1 VTSAERAWL
10 WPSARRVEA
19 AAALARAAGLARAAA
34 PAWFR
39 VDDADFSTAA
49 GARGSSARLRAFA
62 PAFFHVYLDA
72 QPEVLPPNAAPPPEL
87 LLVIVA
93 WTASGAK
100 VLTPEGA
107 TVDADDAT
115 VTRLLRAGAEGRVG
129 RGVDRV
135 VARAALAGPRARAVR
150 EALVG
155 AALEGEPVTQ
165 GWRLAAPS
173 TTFGAALRAAGLP
186 RRLALAAFAYAG
198 QLALLVGAWWLIG
211 ARATGGAA
219 TSTFGWLGVLAA
231 FVAVHFAAS
240 WAAGRLAVDAGH
252 VLRDRLM
259 EGLLRLDTE
268 PLRAEG
274 IGQLLG
280 RVMEIESVESLA
292 LGGGLL
298 AVAGLFELVSA
309 TVVLALG
316 ARVPVTLA
324 CLAAALLVGAALA
337 ARLARALARW
347 SDLRRGL
354 THDLVER
361 MVGHRTL
368 VAQQPPELR
377 HREEDRALAQYEGA
391 GRALDRAGAALA
403 VLVPRGF
410 LLAGVAALAPALAD
424 GPGVSP
430 ELLAA
435 SLGGVLFAYGALRK
449 LALAFPSLATA
460 TVAWRQV
467 APLFAA
473 TGADVSEPAS
483 EPSGPPPPASATPP
497 LLAARDVRFGYPG
510 RARPAIDA
518 CSFEIRRGDRVLLE
532 GPSGGGKSTLAS
544 LIAGLRAPDAGEL
557 ALDGVGQP
565 SLGLTRWRERVGV
578 VPQFHENHVFSAT
591 VLFNLLMGR
600 SWPPRREDIVEA
612 EALCRELDL
621 SGLLARM
628 PSGLEQ
634 LVGESG
640 WQLSHGERS
649 RLFIA
654 RALLQRLDVRVL
666 DESFA
671 ALDPQTLERVLGCVL
686 GRAETLVVIAH
697 P

>member
-1 VTSAERAWL
+1 VTPAERAWL
-10 WPSARRVEA
+10 WPTERRDEVA
-19 AAALARAAGLARAAA
+19 AGLGRAAGLARVAS
-34 PAWFR
+34 PAWLR
-39 VDDADFSTAA
+39 VDEADFPATA
-49 GARGSSARLRAFA
+49 GARGSSARLRASA
-62 PAFFHVYLDA
+62 PAFFEVYTEAPADRA
-72 QPEVLPPNAAPPPEL
+72 PKPEGL
-87 LLVIVA
+87 LAVVS
-93 WTASGAK
+93 WTAGGAK
-100 VLTPEGA
+100 LLTPDGA
-107 TVDADDAT
+107 TVDADDAA
-115 VTRLLRAGAEGRVG
+115 VARLLRAGSEARVG
-129 RGVDRV
+129 GAVDRV
-135 VARAALAGPRARAVR
+135 VARAALEGARARVVR

-165 GWRLAAPS
+165 GWRVAAPS

-186 RRLALAAFAYAG
+186 RRLILAAFAYAA
-198 QLALLVGAWWLIG
+198 QLALLVWAWWLIG
-211 ARATGGAA
+211 ARATAGGAA
-219 TSTFGWLGVLAA
+219 TLGWLGVLAA

-252 VLRDRLM
+252 ALRDRLM
-259 EGLLRLDTE
+259 EGLLGLDTQ
-268 PLRAEG
+268 PMRAEG

-309 TVVLALG
+309 AVVLALG
-316 ARVPVTLA
+316 TRVPATLA
-324 CLAAALLVGAALA
+324 CLAVALLVGAAFA
-337 ARLARALARW
+337 ARLGRALSRW

-377 HREEDRALAQYEGA
+377 HREEDRALAAYEGA
-391 GRALDRAGAALA
+391 GRVLDRTGAALA

-410 LLAGVAALAPALAD
+410 LLAGVAALAPALASE
-424 GPGVSP
+424 GGVSP
-430 ELLAA
+430 ALLAA

-473 TGADVSEPAS
+473 AGAPLA
-483 EPSGPPPPASATPP
+483 EPSTPAPPSSSDVP
-497 LLAARDVRFGYPG
+497 LIAARDVRFGYPG

-518 CSFEIRRGDRVLLE
+518 CSFEIRRGERVLLE

-557 ALDGVGQP
+557 AIGGVDQ
-565 SLGLTRWRERVGV
+565 SVLGLPRWRERVGV

-600 SWPPRREDIVEA
+600 AWPPRREDLVEA

-621 SGLLARM
+621 AGLLARM

-654 RALLQRLDVRVL
+654 RALLQKLDVRVL

-671 ALDPQTLERVLGCVL
+671 ALDPETLERVLGCVL
-686 GRAETLVVIAH
+686 ARAETLVVIAH